1 MGTLATVRLIEGV
14 RLIRRPL
21 NTGFTVVVF
30 CILKLKQNF
39 NVADKNFGYF
49 PHFEFPA
56 CCHGNKI
63 CGQKFK
69 MVVRSNF
76 LKKIRITII
85 LIILNWNL
93 KFLS

>member
-56 CCHGNKI
+56 CCHGNKT
-63 CGQKFK
+63 CGENSKWWFAAI
-69 MVVRSNF
+69 F
-76 LKKIRITII
+76 
-85 LIILNWNL
+85 
-93 KFLS
+93 